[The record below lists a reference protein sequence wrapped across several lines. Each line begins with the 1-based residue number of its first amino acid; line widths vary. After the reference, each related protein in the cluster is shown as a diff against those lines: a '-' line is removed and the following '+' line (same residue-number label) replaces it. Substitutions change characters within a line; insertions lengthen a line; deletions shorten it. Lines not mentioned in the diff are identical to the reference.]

1 MKNFG
6 AMQVETVGEREIL
19 ITRVFSAPRTLV
31 WDAHTKPE
39 LLKRWLTG
47 PPGWTFP
54 VCEMDLK
61 VGGKYRWVWR
71 APDGTEMGMG
81 GVHLEIVMLERIV
94 NTQLFD
100 QDWTGGEAI
109 GTLVFTE
116 SDGKTTLSDTIQ
128 YSSAAARDAV
138 LKTPMEQG
146 MGAGYDRLEELLKAT
161 VAGRVK

>member
-1 MKNFG
+1 MKNTMKI
-6 AMQVETVGEREIL
+6 ATVGEREVV
-19 ITRVFSAPRTLV
+19 ITRAFDAPRSLV

-47 PPGWTFP
+47 PPGWTFA
-54 VCEMDLK
+54 VCEMDLR

-71 APDGTEMGMG
+71 GPDGTEMGMG
-81 GVHLEIVMLERIV
+81 GVHREIVPLERIV

-116 SDGKTTLSDTIQ
+116 RDGKTTLTNTIQ
-128 YSSAAARDAV
+128 YSSREARDAV

-146 MGAGYDRLEELLKAT
+146 MAAGYDRLEEFLAT
-161 VAGRVK
+161 MPAR